1 MDDRETRPSRWED
14 GSSPRLFIWDIDGT
28 LTQAPG
34 VGRAVMEQVFRELF
48 GIDNALD
55 GISMAGSL
63 DSVIVGTVFDRF
75 GLDRRLLPEYW
86 ARYCVRLEAALAAD
100 PTARTTP
107 NIETVLTELDA
118 DPRAYNVLG
127 TGNIERGAWIKL
139 RRFGLDRFFDVGG
152 FGDEPQARWRVIETA
167 VQRAKDHYGVAF
179 APEQITV
186 IGDTPRDIEAGKRLG
201 VRTVAVATG
210 PYDVDALAACKP
222 TAVLPSFAADWRPAL
237 FGSET

>member
-1 MDDRETRPSRWED
+1 MDATEIAHGHLEGAD
-14 GSSPRLFIWDIDGT
+14 SPYLFIWDIDGT

-48 GIDNALD
+48 GIANALE
-55 GISMAGSL
+55 GIPMAGSL
-63 DSVIVGTVFDRF
+63 DSVIVGTAFDRL
-75 GLDRRLLPEYW
+75 GLDRRRLPEYW
-86 ARYCVRLEAALAAD
+86 TRYCARLEEALAAD

-107 NIETVLTELDA
+107 NIEAVLAELDA

-139 RRFGLDRFFDVGG
+139 RRFGLDRFFEVGG
-152 FGDEPQARWRVIETA
+152 FGDVPQERWRVIETA
-167 VQRAKDHYGVAF
+167 VRRAEARYGMAF
-179 APEQITV
+179 VPERITV

-210 PYDVDALAACKP
+210 PYDVDALAACRP
-222 TAVLPSFAADWRPAL
+222 DAVLPSFAVEWRPAL